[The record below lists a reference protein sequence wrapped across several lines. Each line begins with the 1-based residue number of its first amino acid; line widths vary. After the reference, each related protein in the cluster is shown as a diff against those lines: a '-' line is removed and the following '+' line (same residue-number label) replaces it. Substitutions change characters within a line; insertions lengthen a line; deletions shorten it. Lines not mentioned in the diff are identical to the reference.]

1 MCMSDLNADCSHIS
15 GRFSYETSFGKDV
28 NHFSVSQSF
37 STFYCHLTSCV
48 CRLLNELMRSTSIH
62 HGKTAYPHRSNIAIV
77 EEVPCVMVI
86 SDYYL
91 IG

>member
-62 HGKTAYPHRSNIAIV
+62 HGKTAYPHKSKVRKKYCNRGRSPMCN
-77 EEVPCVMVI
+77 
-86 SDYYL
+86 
-91 IG
+91 GHQ